1 MFNLANFIYKKAKEA
16 ILNGQINIS
25 ANQYK
30 ILLLKNSL
38 YTPNQN
44 SDEFVSDIPSSAIA
58 HRSSN
63 IQNITNTLGV
73 IDGDD
78 IIIDGYN
85 SGTFEAIALYQVG
98 SSDSNS
104 RLVFYIDTSEGL
116 PYVVTANDTTVT
128 ILWSNEINK
137 ILAI

>member
-1 MFNLANFIYKKAKEA
+1 VFNLANFIYKKAKQA

-30 ILLLKNSL
+30 VLFLKNSL

-44 SDEFVSDIPSSAIA
+44 LDEFVSDIPSSAIA
-58 HRSSN
+58 ERSSN
-63 IQNITNTLGV
+63 IPNITNTLGV

-78 IIIDGYN
+78 IIIDNYN
-85 SGTFEAIALYQVG
+85 GGTFEAIAFYQVG
-98 SSDSNS
+98 SSDSSS
-104 RLVFYIDTSEGL
+104 RLIFYIDTSEGL
-116 PYVVTANDTTVT
+116 PYVVTANNTTVT

>member
-16 ILNGQINIS
+16 ILNGQINVS

-30 ILLLKNSL
+30 LILLKNSL
-38 YTPNQN
+38 YTANQN
-44 SDEFVSDIPSSAIA
+44 SDEFVSDIPSNAIA
-58 HRSSN
+58 TRSSN
-63 IQNITNTLGV
+63 ISNVTNTLGV
-73 IDGDD
+73 LNGDD
-78 IIIDGYN
+78 VIIDNYN
-85 SGTFEAIALYQVG
+85 GGTFESIAFYQVG

-104 RLVFYIDTSEGL
+104 RLIFYIDTSEGL
-116 PYVVTANDTTVT
+116 PYVVTASNTTVT